1 MKEKKQIA
9 QQTVQQQA
17 APPSQRLNYY
27 NYFTEVEETFVR
39 RRGKHLHLGSVDWA
53 LIESWKEMG
62 VPLHVVLSGIEHA
75 FDSYDS
81 RPRKRSVKTLMYCQ
95 EEVEAQ
101 YAEWLEAQVGT
112 GGEDTNGEG
121 QTGDEAFE
129 ETHLPFPRS
138 TILEHMARARLALR
152 RIREERHREDQFA
165 IALARVDARLGELE
179 ADFAGAARPNAEK
192 LEASLTSL
200 EKMLDEALAAS
211 LSPAELARA
220 RAETEAQLEPYR
232 NRMERPTYEQTF
244 AHLLLK
250 RLRDEYGIPR
260 LSLFYL

>member
-1 MKEKKQIA
+1 MKEK
-9 QQTVQQQA
+9 TDSREQQQ
-17 APPSQRLNYY
+17 PSPSRRLNYY
-27 NYFTEVEETFVR
+27 NYFTEIEETFVR
-39 RRGKHLHLGSVDWA
+39 RRGKHLHLGSIDWA

-62 VPLHVVLSGIEHA
+62 VPLHVVLNGIEHA
-75 FDSYDS
+75 FDSYEA

-112 GGEDTNGEG
+112 QVEETNGEG
-121 QTGDEAFE
+121 KTGEEAFE

-152 RIREERHREDQFA
+152 QISEERHPEDGFA
-165 IALARVDARLGELE
+165 TALARVQARLGELE

-211 LSPAELARA
+211 LSPAELATA

-244 AHLLLK
+244 ANLFLK
-250 RLRDEYGIPR
+250 RLRDQHAVPR

>member
-1 MKEKKQIA
+1 MKEK
-9 QQTVQQQA
+9 QQTVQERA
-17 APPSQRLNYY
+17 TSPSHRLNYY

-39 RRGKHLHLGSVDWA
+39 RRGKHLHLGSIDWA

-81 RPRKRSVKTLMYCQ
+81 KPRKRSVKTLMYCQ

-112 GGEDTNGEG
+112 QGEDSNGLG
-121 QTGDEAFE
+121 QAGEDLAE
-129 ETHLPFPRS
+129 ETYLPFPRA
-138 TILEHMARARLALR
+138 TILEHMARSRQALR
-152 RIREERHREDQFA
+152 QIREGRASDDQFS
-165 IALARVDARLGELE
+165 IALVRVDARLGELE
-179 ADFAGAARPNAEK
+179 EDFAGAARPNAEK
-192 LEASLTSL
+192 LEEALTSL

-211 LSPAELARA
+211 LLPEELAVA

-250 RLRDEYGIPR
+250 RLRDEHAVPR